1 MMLSSIISSFIHT
14 YMHVRTHTFCNQ
26 YTQWNVHCLQ
36 PQFLLLFKKR
46 KYLYQKKVEVNNK
59 LMLRSWERR
68 RERVKSNEAAISRF
82 SSQDS
87 KPLKKREEKKNLKFN
102 QFIRNANI
110 SHCKILTFFNDLIN
124 LYFWD

>member
-1 MMLSSIISSFIHT
+1 MMLSSIISPFIHT

-87 KPLKKREEKKNLKFN
+87 KPLKRRGEEK
-102 QFIRNANI
+102 
-110 SHCKILTFFNDLIN
+110 ILSLIN
-124 LYFWD
+124 LSGM

>member
-1 MMLSSIISSFIHT
+1 MCVYTHI
-14 YMHVRTHTFCNQ
+14 YACAHTFCNQ

-59 LMLRSWERR
+59 LMLRSRERR
-68 RERVKSNEAAISRF
+68 RERVKSNDAGISRF

-87 KPLKKREEKKNLKFN
+87 KLFERRGRRREKEKNIWNKNNF
-102 QFIRNANI
+102 
-110 SHCKILTFFNDLIN
+110 
-124 LYFWD
+124 

>member
-1 MMLSSIISSFIHT
+1 MYSHTHARAHFAINIHNEMCIA
-14 YMHVRTHTFCNQ
+14 YNRNF
-26 YTQWNVHCLQ
+26 YYYSK
-36 PQFLLLFKKR
+36 KKR

-87 KPLKKREEKKNLKFN
+87 KPLKRRGEQK
-102 QFIRNANI
+102 
-110 SHCKILTFFNDLIN
+110 S
-124 LYFWD
+124 